1 MVNQAVLS
9 LGGNIG
15 DREQTLKNAISEI
28 EDIKDVELVSTS
40 SFYESV
46 AVTLSGEDENA
57 PKFLNCVIKINTK
70 LEPKKLLKK
79 LFEIE
84 NNHGRVRLERWGPRT
99 LDIDI
104 IVFGSEFVQ
113 TKSLQ
118 IPHPRAHQRGFVLI
132 PWSEIDPE
140 AVLPGHGSVAKLAE
154 RFRSSVQEG

>member
-1 MVNQAVLS
+1 MNQAVLS

-15 DREQTLKNAISEI
+15 DREQILKDAIKEI
-28 EDIKDVELVSTS
+28 AKLKGVELVSQS

-57 PKFLNCVIKINTK
+57 PRFLNCVIKINTE

-84 NNHGRVRLERWGPRT
+84 NDHGRVRLERWGPRT

-154 RFRSSVQEG
+154 RFRSSVQEV

>member
-15 DREQTLKNAISEI
+15 DREQTQKNAISEI

-57 PKFLNCVIKINTK
+57 PKFLNCVVKISTK

-84 NNHGRVRLERWGPRT
+84 NKHGRVRLERWGPRT

-154 RFRSSVQEG
+154 RFRSSVQEV

>member
-9 LGGNIG
+9 LGGNVG
-15 DREQTLKNAISEI
+15 DSEKILKDAISEI
-28 EDIKDVELVSTS
+28 ADINDVELVEKS

-57 PKFLNCVIKINTK
+57 PKFLNCAIKIKTK
-70 LEPKKLLKK
+70 LEPKKLLRK

-84 NNHGRVRLERWGPRT
+84 NNYGRVRLERWGPRT

-104 IVFGSEFVQ
+104 IVFGNEFVQ

-118 IPHPRAHQRGFVLI
+118 IPHPRAHQRGFVLV

-154 RFRSSVQEG
+154 RFRSSVREV

>member
-1 MVNQAVLS
+1 MNQAVLS

-15 DREQTLKNAISEI
+15 DREQILKDAIKEI
-28 EDIKDVELVSTS
+28 AKLKGVELVSQS

-57 PKFLNCVIKINTK
+57 PKFLNCVIKINTE

-84 NNHGRVRLERWGPRT
+84 NDHGRVRLERWGPRT

-154 RFRSSVQEG
+154 RFRSSVQEV

>member
-1 MVNQAVLS
+1 MVNQSVLS

-28 EDIKDVELVSTS
+28 EDINGVELVSTS

-84 NNHGRVRLERWGPRT
+84 NSHGRVRLERWGPRT

-154 RFRSSVQEG
+154 RFRSSVQEV

>member
-1 MVNQAVLS
+1 MKEVVLS
-9 LGGNIG
+9 LGGNLG
-15 DREQTLKNAISEI
+15 DREKTLNSAISEI
-28 EDIKDVELVSTS
+28 ADLKGVELLAQS

-46 AVTLSGEDENA
+46 ALTLAGEDENA
-57 PKFLNCVIKINTK
+57 PKFLNCVIKIKTK

-84 NNHGRVRLERWGPRT
+84 NEHGRVRLERWGPRT

-104 IVFGSEFVQ
+104 IVFGTDFIQ
-113 TKSLQ
+113 TKALQ

-132 PWSEIDPE
+132 PWEEIDPQ

-154 RFRSSVQEG
+154 RFRSSVQGV